1 MSTKPHKTGNGALM
15 RRFLP
20 YLIKYKG
27 VLFFDLFCA
36 ALTTLCDIALPTI
49 MRTLTNTVSAAA
61 LTVDT
66 VLRMAALYFVLRIID
81 GAASYFMSGIG
92 HIMGVHIET
101 DMRRDAFDHLLRL
114 DHTYY
119 NNTKVGQIMG
129 RITNDLFD
137 VTEFAHHCPEEF
149 FIAGIKIV
157 ASFVILCQA
166 SIPLTLI
173 VFACVPLMGVVSVK
187 LNHKLRERFRQQ
199 RFQIGELNAT
209 IEDSLLGQRVVKA
222 FAAEDLEREKF
233 EQGNREFEKIKTL
246 GYHAMAAFNTS
257 TRMFDGL
264 MYFVVI
270 LAGGLSLVYG
280 AISAGDLVA
289 YVLYVSTLIATIRR
303 IVEFAEQFQRG
314 MTGIER
320 FAEIMDTPI
329 AIADKPDAK
338 PLEVKQGG
346 IEFKDVSFEYPDDH
360 NQVLH
365 HVNLTIRPGESL
377 ALVGP
382 SGGGKTTL
390 CNLIP
395 RFYDVTGGTVLVDGQ
410 DVRDVQLHSLR
421 QAIGVVQQDVYLFSG
436 TVAENIAYGRPGA
449 TRAEIEEAARLAGA
463 DGFVR
468 ALKNG
473 YDTYV
478 GERGVKLSGGQ
489 KQRLAIARV
498 FLKNPPILLLDE
510 ATSALDNESEI
521 LVGQSLDKLA
531 KGRTTL
537 TIAHRLTTI
546 KNADRILVDPFCGSG
561 TFPIEAAM
569 MAANIAPGLNREFIS
584 EEWTNLISK
593 QLWYDVI
600 EEANDMVHTDI
611 KVDIQGYDID
621 ADVVKAARENAKRA
635 GVDHLIHFQQR
646 AVADMHHP
654 KKYGFIISN
663 PPYGERLEEKEN
675 LPELYRQIGEMYRGL
690 DAWSMYLITSYEQAQ
705 QYIGRKADKNRKI
718 YNGMLKTYFYQF
730 LGPKPPKR
738 RNNEESH

>member
-1 MSTKPHKTGNGALM
+1 MANNERKNGNGALM
-15 RRFLP
+15 RRFMP
-20 YLIKYKG
+20 YLAKYKG
-27 VLFFDLFCA
+27 VLCFDLFCA
-36 ALTTLCDIALPTI
+36 ALTTLCDIILPKI
-49 MRTLTNTVSAAA
+49 MSTLTNSVGSLTAA
-61 LTVDT
+61 L
-66 VLRMAALYFVLRIID
+66 VLRLAALYLVLRIID
-81 GAASYFMSGIG
+81 AAAQYFMSSVG

-149 FIAGIKIV
+149 FIAGIKIA
-157 ASFVILCQA
+157 ASFLILCQ
-166 SIPLTLI
+166 SSVLLTLV

-187 LNHKLRERFRQQ
+187 LNQKLRARFREQ

-233 EQGNREFEKIKTL
+233 EQGNRAFEAIKTK
-246 GYHAMAAFNTS
+246 GYYAMAAFNTS
-257 TRMFDGL
+257 TRLFDGL
-264 MYFVVI
+264 MYLVVI
-270 LAGGLSLVYG
+270 LAGGLFLVYG
-280 AISAGDLVA
+280 AITPGDLVA

-329 AIADKPDAK
+329 AIADAPDAK
-338 PLEVKQGG
+338 TLQVTQGG
-346 IEFKDVSFEYPDDH
+346 IELQDVSFEYPDDH
-360 NQVLH
+360 NKVLR
-365 HVNLTIRPGESL
+365 HVNLTIHPGESL

-395 RFYDVTGGTVLVDGQ
+395 RFYDVTGGRILIDGQ
-410 DVRDVQLHSLR
+410 DVRSVTLHSLR
-421 QAIGVVQQDVYLFSG
+421 SAIGVVQQDVYLFSG
-436 TVAENIAYGRPGA
+436 TVAENIAYGRPDA

-463 DGFVR
+463 DEFVR

-489 KQRLAIARV
+489 KQRISIARV
-498 FLKNPPILLLDE
+498 FLKNPRILLLDE

-531 KGRTTL
+531 QGRTTL

-546 KNADRILVDPFCGSG
+546 QNADRILVLGKDG
-561 TFPIEAAM
+561 
-569 MAANIAPGLNREFIS
+569 
-584 EEWTNLISK
+584 
-593 QLWYDVI
+593 I
-600 EEANDMVHTDI
+600 EEEGSHAELLAQKGI
-611 KVDIQGYDID
+611 Y
-621 ADVVKAARENAKRA
+621 
-635 GVDHLIHFQQR
+635 
-646 AVADMHHP
+646 
-654 KKYGFIISN
+654 Y
-663 PPYGERLEEKEN
+663 RLWN
-675 LPELYRQIGEMYRGL
+675 GL
-690 DAWSMYLITSYEQAQ
+690 VSGQTL
-705 QYIGRKADKNRKI
+705 
-718 YNGMLKTYFYQF
+718 
-730 LGPKPPKR
+730 
-738 RNNEESH
+738 

>member
-1 MSTKPHKTGNGALM
+1 MAHTSAKSGSSTLL
-15 RRFLP
+15 RRFMP
-20 YLIKYKG
+20 YLMKYKG

-36 ALTTLCDIALPTI
+36 ALTTLCDIALPKI
-49 MRTLTNTVSAAA
+49 MGVLTNTAAEGAAA
-61 LTVDT
+61 LTVQA
-66 VLRMAALYFVLRIID
+66 VLRLAALYFVLRIID
-81 GAASYFMSGIG
+81 GAASYFMSSVG

-149 FIAGIKIV
+149 FIAFIKIL
-157 ASFVILCQA
+157 ASFIILCQA
-166 SIPLTLI
+166 SVPLTLV
-173 VFACVPLMGVVSVK
+173 VFACVPLMGVVSVR
-187 LNHKLRERFRQQ
+187 LNLKLRARFRQQ

-222 FAAEDLEREKF
+222 FGAEDQEREKF
-233 EQGNREFEKIKTL
+233 AEGNRDFENIKTL
-246 GYHAMAAFNTS
+246 TYYAMAAFNTS
-257 TRMFDGL
+257 TRLFDGL
-264 MYFVVI
+264 MYLVVI
-270 LAGGLSLVYG
+270 LAGGLALVYRV
-280 AISAGDLVA
+280 INAGDLVS

-320 FAEIMDTPI
+320 FLEIMDTPV
-329 AIADKPDAK
+329 AIADAPDARTLVVDK
-338 PLEVKQGG
+338 GA
-346 IEFKDVSFEYPDDH
+346 IEFRDVSFEYPDDH
-360 NQVLH
+360 NLVLR
-365 HVNLTIRPGESL
+365 HVNLAIRPGESL

-395 RFYDVTGGTVLVDGQ
+395 RFYDVTGGEILIDGQ
-410 DVRDVQLHSLR
+410 NVRNVTLRSLR
-421 QAIGVVQQDVYLFSG
+421 DAVGVVQQDVYLFSG
-436 TVAENIAYGRPGA
+436 TVAENIAYGKPGA

-463 DGFVR
+463 DAFVR
-468 ALKNG
+468 ALKDG

-489 KQRLAIARV
+489 KQRIAIARV

-546 KNADRILVDPFCGSG
+546 RNADRILVLGKDG
-561 TFPIEAAM
+561 
-569 MAANIAPGLNREFIS
+569 
-584 EEWTNLISK
+584 
-593 QLWYDVI
+593 I
-600 EEANDMVHTDI
+600 EEEGRHEELL
-611 KVDIQGYDID
+611 
-621 ADVVKAARENAKRA
+621 ARK
-635 GVDHLIHFQQR
+635 GI
-646 AVADMHHP
+646 
-654 KKYGFIISN
+654 Y
-663 PPYGERLEEKEN
+663 YRLWN
-675 LPELYRQIGEMYRGL
+675 GL
-690 DAWSMYLITSYEQAQ
+690 VSGQTL
-705 QYIGRKADKNRKI
+705 
-718 YNGMLKTYFYQF
+718 
-730 LGPKPPKR
+730 
-738 RNNEESH
+738 